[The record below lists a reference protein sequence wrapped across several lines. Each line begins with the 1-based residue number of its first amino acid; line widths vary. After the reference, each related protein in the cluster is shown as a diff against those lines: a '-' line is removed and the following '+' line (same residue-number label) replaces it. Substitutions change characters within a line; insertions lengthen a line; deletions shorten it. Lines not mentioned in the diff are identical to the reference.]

1 MDLIKKIINKFVGR
15 FFEKKVYVNE
25 VYIVGGKV
33 KYFFYINVF
42 KRSLW
47 DIYYMYYVKLCMFLI
62 LY

>member
-15 FFEKKVYVNE
+15 FFDKKIYVNE
-25 VYIVGGKV
+25 LYIVGGKV

-47 DIYYMYYVKLCMFLI
+47 DIYYM
-62 LY
+62 